1 MNQCYPNTFL
11 YPVLVVL
18 SLFHQN
24 ISQAQCTCSD
34 GSPALTEVRNT
45 SIIFSSNSTK
55 LITMPQFNPSTGML
69 VCVNAKIY
77 LTSVVRL
84 ALENDELFAVNYT
97 AYYNRKDTF
106 TGPGIA
112 SPIVGAVT
120 KSYGPYSLAASNGS
134 YQGPDYVA
142 IGPDTVYNKLLYQ
155 LNTTNTVNYLGAGT
169 VDFFYKSSV
178 TPYAL
183 GSDYYL
189 LGVSSK
195 NVLDFQLTYSY
206 CSNIILKSNIRNF
219 EVRKISGDDVSL
231 SWIALNESKINNY
244 EIQVSEDATTF
255 QNVGS
260 TSTGS
265 ASGSETKYEYQYH
278 PDKPASRK
286 SYFRIK
292 HGSGTAI
299 RYSEIKALNQDGSAT
314 DLRIYPNPVV
324 RTINMEL
331 DEPVSGNLT
340 IELISLSGQVLQRN
354 KIFASN
360 NTTLQMSVV
369 NTPPAG
375 FYYIRARHEASKKV
389 YSGKVL
395 FAR

>member
-11 YPVLVVL
+11 YPVLIVL

-34 GSPALTEVRNT
+34 GSPAFTEVRST

-112 SPIVGAVT
+112 TPIVGAVN
-120 KSYGPYSLAASNGS
+120 KSYGPYSLGASNGS

-169 VDFFYKSSV
+169 VDFLYKSAV

-206 CSNIILKSNIRNF
+206 CSTIILKSNIRNF
-219 EVRKISGDDVSL
+219 QVRKISGDDVSL

-244 EIQVSEDATTF
+244 EIQVSEDATSF

-265 ASGSETKYEYQYH
+265 ASGTETKYEYQYH
-278 PDKPASRK
+278 PDKPAGRK

-292 HGSGTAI
+292 HGSGTAA
-299 RYSEIKALNQDGSAT
+299 RYSEIKALYPDGSAT

-331 DEPVSGNLT
+331 NEPVSGNLT
-340 IELISLSGQVLQRN
+340 VELISLTGQVLQTN

-360 NTTLQMSVV
+360 NITLQMNVV

-375 FYYIRARHEASKKV
+375 FYYIRARHEGSKKV